1 MMIPSQGSISIF
13 YKNLLYA
20 LMKMRIIVFFF
31 WHKLLTL
38 EFFEPIQGDALHV
51 IFSTITN

>member
-20 LMKMRIIVFFF
+20 LMKMRIIVFFLAQTF
-31 WHKLLTL
+31 DFRVL
-38 EFFEPIQGDALHV
+38 
-51 IFSTITN
+51 